1 MADGSDSERV
11 AWKHLQRARTE
22 FRGEHQLAEYVAR
35 LNPEE
40 LAEILASSPRKLSR
54 LAANH
59 PECRVQAGEE
69 REFVEVMRV
78 WTLYT
83 LSGLEGG

>member
-1 MADGSDSERV
+1 MADNRDSERV
-11 AWKHLQRARTE
+11 AWKHIQRARTE
-22 FRGEHQLAEYVAR
+22 LRGEHQLAEYVAR
-35 LNPEE
+35 LTSGE
-40 LAEILASSPRKLSR
+40 LAEILDSTPSKLSR
-54 LAANH
+54 LTANH

-83 LSGLEGG
+83 LSELEGG